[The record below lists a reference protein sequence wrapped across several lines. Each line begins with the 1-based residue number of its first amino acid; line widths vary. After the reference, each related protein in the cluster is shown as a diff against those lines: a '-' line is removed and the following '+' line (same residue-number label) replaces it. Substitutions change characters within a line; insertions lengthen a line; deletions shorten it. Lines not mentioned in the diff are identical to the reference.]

1 MRYIP
6 HSLIALA
13 ATLES
18 RWEDYRAKGE
28 VDLFV
33 EFTLSLN
40 GLTEQL
46 NRHHLP
52 GLVRACQELENT
64 ALTLFGDSS
73 MHPIP
78 HDQANAISRQL
89 LIILTEL
96 RRHETPV
103 TPARR
108 QTDEVVERENACQQ
122 LRQIVIVST
131 ENHPATKTLSEQ
143 LGFFGFTPRHF
154 RWGETPS
161 VDEPPL
167 AILFVPEHEGRAYP
181 PTAITGIMALRTLF
195 PSSYFYCLSV
205 PINLQSI
212 VLLQRAGADACVP
225 LGDTVSDVLSRILDL
240 AQTRE
245 QEAHRVLIVEDSATA
260 IAHVRRS
267 LSQHGID
274 SRAINDPRL
283 LLEAAAEYKPDAIL
297 MDMYMP
303 FCSGVEVTSAL
314 RQVPEYHSLPV
325 IYLSSESD
333 IAQQVEALRLGGDQ
347 FLTKPT
353 NPIILAAV
361 VKTKIQRYREMLH
374 STRHD
379 SLTGLLNHATA
390 KDQIERMMHDA
401 LPGGRLVVAMID
413 IDRFKSINDRFG
425 HPVGDQV
432 IRSLSW
438 LLRGR
443 LRNTDLIGRYGGEE
457 FIVALPDTEPEKATV
472 LLDQI
477 RQDFSELPHAHAEG
491 SVRATFSCGIASLPY
506 FITSSSIIQAADAAL
521 LQAKRSGR
529 NCLLRAEPEC
539 GHSVTSVEM
548 EQSAYRGLQFS
559 PFATIG

>member
-1 MRYIP
+1 MAHIP
-6 HSLIALA
+6 SSIIALA

-46 NRHHLP
+46 TRRHLP

-89 LIILTEL
+89 IIILTEL
-96 RRHETPV
+96 RRHEAPA

-108 QTDEVVERENACQQ
+108 QTDDLAGHEIACEQPREIVV
-122 LRQIVIVST
+122 VSRP
-131 ENHPATKTLSEQ
+131 NHPAAKKLGEQ
-143 LGFFGFTPRHF
+143 LSFFGFTPRHA
-154 RWGETPS
+154 RWGETPKS
-161 VDEPPL
+161 DAPPL
-167 AILFVPEHEGRAYP
+167 AILFIPEQEGRAYP
-181 PTAITGIMALRTLF
+181 PNAIAGVMGLRTAF

-205 PINLQSI
+205 PSNLQSI

-225 LGDTVSDVLSRILDL
+225 HGDTISDVVSRILDL

-245 QEAHRVLIVEDSATA
+245 QETHRVLIVEDSATA

-267 LSQHGID
+267 LSQQGID
-274 SRAINDPRL
+274 SRAISDPRL

-303 FCSGVEVTSAL
+303 FCNGVEVTSAL
-314 RQVPEYHSLPV
+314 RQLPEYQSLPV

-401 LPGGRLVVAMID
+401 MPGGRLVVAMID

-432 IRSLSW
+432 IRSLAW

-457 FIVALPDTEPEKATV
+457 FIVALPDTEPERATE

-477 RQDFSELPHAHAEG
+477 RQDFSALPHAHADG
-491 SVRATFSCGIASLPY
+491 SVRATFSCGIAALPY
-506 FITSSSIIQAADAAL
+506 FITPSSIIQAADAAL

-529 NCLLRAEPEC
+529 NCLLRAEPES
-539 GHSVTSVEM
+539 GLSVTSVEM